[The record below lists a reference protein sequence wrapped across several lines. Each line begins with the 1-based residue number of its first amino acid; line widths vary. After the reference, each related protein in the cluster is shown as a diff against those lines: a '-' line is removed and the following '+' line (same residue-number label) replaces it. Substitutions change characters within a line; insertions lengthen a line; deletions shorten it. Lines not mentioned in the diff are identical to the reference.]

1 MTPPLEPRRSE
12 SGRNEPDPR
21 YPRTFTPMGGVPAAR
36 RDEGVLFPLDQ
47 KSLATLVRQA
57 LDEDQAFDDVTTIAT
72 VISTRRARGTIVA
85 RDSGVVCG
93 TAIAIEAFRQLDA
106 KVSAR
111 IDAEDGTYVPEAS
124 PVIFL
129 TGAARGLLSAE
140 RVAVNFMM
148 HLSGVATKTRKFVDA
163 VQGTGARIL
172 DTRKT
177 LPGWRKLEKYAVRC
191 GGGMNHRIDLAS
203 AVLIKDNH
211 LASLDGDVGLAIRRA
226 RETARPGSKV
236 EVECDRI
243 EQVEAAVEA
252 GADIILLDNM
262 KPDLMRRCV
271 ELVNKRAIIEASGG
285 IRLDN
290 VRSVAETGVDW
301 ISVGALTHSAP
312 AMNLALDFE

>member
-1 MTPPLEPRRSE
+1 MTLEPRRSD
-12 SGRNEPDPR
+12 SGRNEPDAR
-21 YPRTFTPMGGVPAAR
+21 YPRTFTPMNGTPAVR
-36 RDEGVLFPLDQ
+36 REEGVLFPLDD

-72 VISTRRARGTIVA
+72 VVSTRRSRATMVA
-85 RDSGVVCG
+85 RDAGVVCG
-93 TAIAIEAFRQLDA
+93 TAIAIEAFRQLDS

-111 IDAEDGTYVPEAS
+111 VDAEDGTWVPEAS
-124 PVIFL
+124 PVLFL

-140 RVAVNFMM
+140 RVALNFMM
-148 HLSGVATKTRKFVDA
+148 HLSGVATKTRKFVEA
-163 VQGTGARIL
+163 VKGTGVQIL

-191 GGGMNHRIDLAS
+191 GGGMNHRLDLSS

-211 LASLDGDVGLAIRRA
+211 LNALDGDVKVAVRRA

-236 EVECDRI
+236 EIECDRI
-243 EQVEAAVEA
+243 EQVEAAIEA

-262 KPDLMRRCV
+262 APDLMRRCV
-271 ELVNKRAIIEASGG
+271 ELVNKRAILEASGG

-290 VRSVAETGVDW
+290 VRAVAETGVDW
-301 ISVGALTHSAP
+301 ISVGALTHSAA

>member
-1 MTPPLEPRRSE
+1 MTLEPRRNKPE
-12 SGRNEPDPR
+12 PR
-21 YPRTFTPMGGVPAAR
+21 YPRTFTPMNGTPAVR
-36 RDEGVLFPLDQ
+36 PDEGVLFPLDDKALAALV
-47 KSLATLVRQA
+47 KSA

-72 VISTRRARGTIVA
+72 VVSTRRSRAMMVA
-85 RDSGVVCG
+85 RDAGVVCG
-93 TAIAIEAFRQLDA
+93 TPLAIEAFRQLDP

-111 IDAEDGTYVPEAS
+111 VDAEDGTYVPEAS

-140 RVAVNFMM
+140 RVALNFMM
-148 HLSGVATKTRKFVDA
+148 HLSGVATKTRKFVEA
-163 VQGTGARIL
+163 VKGTGVQIL

-191 GGGMNHRIDLAS
+191 GGGMNHRLDLSS

-211 LASLDGDVGLAIRRA
+211 LNALDGDVKVAVRRA

-236 EVECDRI
+236 EIECDRI

-262 KPDLMRRCV
+262 KPDLMRKCV
-271 ELVNKRAIIEASGG
+271 ELVNKRAILEASGG

-290 VRSVAETGVDW
+290 VRAVAETGVDW

>member
-1 MTPPLEPRRSE
+1 MTLEPRRNKPE
-12 SGRNEPDPR
+12 SS
-21 YPRTFTPMGGVPAAR
+21 YPRTFTPMNGVPAAR

-47 KSLATLVRQA
+47 KALAMLVRQA

-72 VISTRRARGTIVA
+72 VISTRRARGTMVA
-85 RDSGVVCG
+85 RDAGVVCG
-93 TAIAIEAFRQLDA
+93 TALALEAFRQLDA

-111 IDAEDGTYVPEAS
+111 IDAEDGTWVPEAS

-148 HLSGVATKTRKFVDA
+148 HLSGVATKTRKFVEA
-163 VQGTGARIL
+163 VKGTGVQIL

-177 LPGWRKLEKYAVRC
+177 LPGWRRLEKYAVRC
-191 GGGMNHRIDLAS
+191 GGGMNHRLDLSS

-211 LASLDGDVGLAIRRA
+211 LASMDGDVKLAIKRA
-226 RETARPGSKV
+226 RETARPGSKI
-236 EVECDRI
+236 EIECDRI
-243 EQVEAAVEA
+243 EQVEAALEA
-252 GADIILLDNM
+252 SADIILLDNM
-262 KPDLMRRCV
+262 APDLMRRCV
-271 ELVNKRAIIEASGG
+271 ELVNKRAILEASGG

-290 VRSVAETGVDW
+290 VRTVAETGVDW
-301 ISVGALTHSAP
+301 ISIGALTHSAP

>member
-1 MTPPLEPRRSE
+1 MTPPEPRR
-12 SGRNEPDPR
+12 NDPDPR
-21 YPRTFTPMGGVPAAR
+21 YPRTFTPLGGVPAVR
-36 RDEGVLFPLDQ
+36 RDEGVLFPLDGT
-47 KSLATLVRQA
+47 SLTALVRQA

-72 VISTRRARGTIVA
+72 VISTRRSRATMVA
-85 RDSGVVCG
+85 RDAGVVCG

-124 PVIFL
+124 PVVFL

-140 RVAVNFMM
+140 RVALNFMM

-163 VQGTGARIL
+163 VKGTGVQIL

-191 GGGMNHRIDLAS
+191 GGGMNHRLDLAA

-211 LASLDGDVGLAIRRA
+211 LASLDGDVPLAIRRA
-226 RETARPGSKV
+226 REIARPGSKV
-236 EVECDRI
+236 EIECDRI

-262 KPDLMRRCV
+262 KPDLMRKCV

-290 VRSVAETGVDW
+290 VRAVAETGVDW

>member
-1 MTPPLEPRRSE
+1 MTLEPRR
-12 SGRNEPDPR
+12 NDPDRP
-21 YPRTFTPMGGVPAAR
+21 YPRTFTPMNGTPAVR
-36 RDEGVLFPLDQ
+36 RDEGILFPLDQ
-47 KSLATLVRQA
+47 KALTALVRSA

-72 VISTRRARGTIVA
+72 VVSTRRARGTIVA

-93 TAIAIEAFRQLDA
+93 TAIALEVFRQLDA

-111 IDAEDGTYVPEAS
+111 IDAEDGTWVPEAS

-163 VQGTGARIL
+163 VKGTGTKIL

-191 GGGMNHRIDLAS
+191 GGGMNHRLDLAS

-211 LASLDGDVGLAIRRA
+211 LAALDGDVKVAIRRA

-236 EVECDRI
+236 EIECDRI

-262 KPDLMRRCV
+262 PPDLMRRCV

-290 VRSVAETGVDW
+290 VRAVAETGVDW

>member
-1 MTPPLEPRRSE
+1 MTLEPRR
-12 SGRNEPDPR
+12 PDPDSP
-21 YPRTFTPMGGVPAAR
+21 YPRTFTPMNGVPAVR

-47 KSLATLVRQA
+47 KSLAVLVRQA

-72 VISTRRARGTIVA
+72 VVSTRRSRATMVA
-85 RDSGVVCG
+85 RDAGVICG
-93 TAIAIEAFRQLDA
+93 SPIAIEAFRQLDP
-106 KVSAR
+106 KVTCR
-111 IDAEDGTYVPEAS
+111 LDAEDGTWVPEAS
-124 PVIFL
+124 PVIFF
-129 TGAARGLLSAE
+129 TGSARGLLSAE
-140 RVAVNFMM
+140 RVALNFMM
-148 HLSGVATKTRKFVDA
+148 HLSGIATKTRKFVDA
-163 VQGTGARIL
+163 VAGTGARIL

-191 GGGMNHRIDLAS
+191 GGGMNHRIDLSS

-211 LASLDGDVGLAIRRA
+211 LAALDGDVRLAIRRS
-226 RETARPGSKV
+226 RETARPGSKI

-243 EQVEAAVEA
+243 EQVEEAVAA

-262 KPDLMRRCV
+262 HPDLMRRCV
-271 ELVNKRAIIEASGG
+271 ELVGKRAILEASGG

-290 VRSVAETGVDW
+290 VRAVAETGVDW

>member
-1 MTPPLEPRRSE
+1 MTTPHGPRR
-12 SGRNEPDPR
+12 NDPDPR
-21 YPRTFTPMGGVPAAR
+21 YPRTFTPLGGVPAVR
-36 RDEGVLFPLDQ
+36 RDEGVLFPLDG
-47 KSLATLVRQA
+47 KSLTALVRQA

-72 VISTRRARGTIVA
+72 VVSTRRSRATMVA
-85 RDSGVVCG
+85 RDAGVVCG

-124 PVIFL
+124 PVVFL

-140 RVAVNFMM
+140 RVALNFMM

-163 VQGTGARIL
+163 VTGTGAQIL

-191 GGGMNHRIDLAS
+191 GGGMNHRLDLAS

-211 LASLDGDVGLAIRRA
+211 LASLDGDVALAIRRA
-226 RETARPGSKV
+226 REIARPGSKV
-236 EVECDRI
+236 EIECDRI

-262 KPDLMRRCV
+262 KPDLMRKCV

-290 VRSVAETGVDW
+290 VRAVAETGVDW

>member
-1 MTPPLEPRRSE
+1 MTMEPRRNQPE
-12 SGRNEPDPR
+12 PR
-21 YPRTFTPMGGVPAAR
+21 YPRTFTPMNGVPAVR
-36 RDEGVLFPLDQ
+36 REEGVLFPLDD
-47 KSLATLVRQA
+47 KALATLVKQA

-72 VISTRRARGTIVA
+72 VVSTRRSRATMVA
-85 RDSGVVCG
+85 RDAGVVCG
-93 TAIAIEAFRQLDA
+93 TPIAIEAFRQLDP
-106 KVSAR
+106 KVTAR
-111 IDAEDGTYVPEAS
+111 VDAEDGTKVPEAS

-129 TGAARGLLSAE
+129 TGSARGLLSAE
-140 RVAVNFMM
+140 RVALNFMM

-163 VQGTGARIL
+163 VKGTGAQIL

-191 GGGMNHRIDLAS
+191 GGGMNHRLDLSA

-211 LASLDGDVGLAIRRA
+211 LAALDGDVKRAVHRA

-236 EVECDRI
+236 EIECDRM
-243 EQVEAAVEA
+243 EQVEAAIEA

-262 KPDLMRRCV
+262 KPDLMRKCV
-271 ELVNKRAIIEASGG
+271 ELVNKRAILEASGG

-290 VRSVAETGVDW
+290 VRTVAETGVDW

-312 AMNLALDFE
+312 AVDISLEL

>member
-1 MTPPLEPRRSE
+1 MTPLEPR
-12 SGRNEPDPR
+12 RNEPDPR
-21 YPRTFTPMGGVPAAR
+21 YPRTFTPMGGVPAVR
-36 RDEGVLFPLDQ
+36 RDEGVLFPFDQ
-47 KSLATLVRQA
+47 KALATLVRQA

-72 VISTRRARGTIVA
+72 VVSTRRSRATMVA
-85 RDSGVVCG
+85 RDSGVICG
-93 TAIAIEAFRQLDA
+93 TALAIEAFRQLDA

-111 IDAEDGTYVPEAS
+111 VDAEDGTWVPEAS

-129 TGAARGLLSAE
+129 TGPARGLLSAE
-140 RVAVNFMM
+140 RVAINFMM

-163 VQGTGARIL
+163 VQGTGAQIL

-191 GGGMNHRIDLAS
+191 GGGMNHRLDLAS

-211 LASLDGDVGLAIRRA
+211 LAALDGDVAVAIRRA

-236 EVECDRI
+236 EIECDRI

-271 ELVNKRAIIEASGG
+271 EYVNKRAIIEASGG

-290 VRSVAETGVDW
+290 VRAVAETGVDW

>member
-1 MTPPLEPRRSE
+1 MTLEPRR
-12 SGRNEPDPR
+12 NDPDRP
-21 YPRTFTPMGGVPAAR
+21 YPRTFTPMNGTPAVR
-36 RDEGVLFPLDQ
+36 RDEGILFPLDQ
-47 KSLATLVRQA
+47 KALTALVRSA

-72 VISTRRARGTIVA
+72 VVSTRRARGTIVA

-93 TAIAIEAFRQLDA
+93 TAIALEVFRQLDA

-111 IDAEDGTYVPEAS
+111 IDAEDGTWVPEAS

-163 VQGTGARIL
+163 VKGTGTKIL

-191 GGGMNHRIDLAS
+191 GGGMNHRLDLAS

-211 LASLDGDVGLAIRRA
+211 LAALDGDVKVAIRRA

-236 EVECDRI
+236 EIECDRI
-243 EQVEAAVEA
+243 EQVEVAVEA

-262 KPDLMRRCV
+262 PPDLMRRCV
-271 ELVNKRAIIEASGG
+271 EMVNKRAIIEASGG

-290 VRSVAETGVDW
+290 VRAVAETGVDW